1 MALNIPLVLTLFRLI
16 VSPLILP
23 LLLVAFLSFDNLFIN
38 SLLAVL
44 FLLFG
49 VTDFLDGYL
58 ARRFGQETHAGKLLD
73 PIADK
78 FLVYSTLVALLA
90 VHKLFFY
97 WVILLIGRELFV
109 MGLRMIALEHQIQVP
124 VSKAGKL
131 KTMLQILCLAFI
143 IFNPYQAYGYSDA
156 PIFNGIE
163 TVLLTTA
170 LFLSITSAY
179 DYTMRFVHSA
189 KLKLF

>member
-1 MALNIPLVLTLFRLI
+1 MNIPLALTLFRLI

-23 LLLVAFLSFDNLFIN
+23 LLLVAFLPFDNLFMN
-38 SLLAVL
+38 SLLAIL

-58 ARRFGQETHAGKLLD
+58 ARRFGQETRAGKLLD

-97 WVILLIGRELFV
+97 WVILFIGRELFV
-109 MGLRMIALEHQIQVP
+109 MGLRMIALEHYIQVP
-124 VSKAGKL
+124 VSQTGKL
-131 KTMLQILCLAFI
+131 KTMLQIICLGFI
-143 IFNPYQAYGYSDA
+143 IFNPYQLYGFAQA
-156 PIFNGIE
+156 PVFNGIE
-163 TVLLTTA
+163 TVLLASA

-179 DYTMRFVHSA
+179 DYTMQFIQSA
-189 KLKLF
+189 NLKLF

>member
-1 MALNIPLVLTLFRLI
+1 M
-16 VSPLILP
+16 
-23 LLLVAFLSFDNLFIN
+23 N
-38 SLLAVL
+38 SLLTIL

-58 ARRFGQETHAGKLLD
+58 ARRFGQETRAGKLLD

-97 WVILLIGRELFV
+97 WVILFIGRELFV
-109 MGLRMIALEHQIQVP
+109 MGLRMIALEHYIQVP
-124 VSKAGKL
+124 VSQTGKL
-131 KTMLQILCLAFI
+131 KTMLQIICLGFI
-143 IFNPYQAYGYSDA
+143 IFNPYQLYGFAQA
-156 PIFNGIE
+156 PVFNGIE
-163 TVLLTTA
+163 TVLLASA

-179 DYTMRFVHSA
+179 DYTMQFIQSA
-189 KLKLF
+189 NLKLF

>member
-1 MALNIPLVLTLFRLI
+1 MNIPLALTLFRLI

-23 LLLVAFLSFDNLFIN
+23 LLLVAFLPFDNLFIN
-38 SLLAVL
+38 SLLAIV

-49 VTDFLDGYL
+49 ITDFLDGYL
-58 ARRFGQETHAGKLLD
+58 ARRFGQETRAGKLLD

-97 WVILLIGRELFV
+97 WVILFIGRELFV
-109 MGLRMIALEHQIQVP
+109 MGLRIIALEHQIQVP
-124 VSKAGKL
+124 VSQAGKI

-143 IFNPYQAYGYSDA
+143 IFNPYQAYGYTQA
-156 PIFNGIE
+156 PIFNGVE
-163 TVLLTTA
+163 TVLLVTA

-179 DYTMRFVHSA
+179 DYMMQFIRSA
-189 KLKLF
+189 NLKLF

>member
-1 MALNIPLVLTLFRLI
+1 LNIPLALTLFRLI

-23 LLLVAFLSFDNLFIN
+23 LLLVAFLPFDNLFIN
-38 SLLAVL
+38 SLLAIV

-49 VTDFLDGYL
+49 ITDFLDGYL
-58 ARRFGQETHAGKLLD
+58 ARRFGQETRAGKLLD

-97 WVILLIGRELFV
+97 WVILFIGRELFV
-109 MGLRMIALEHQIQVP
+109 MGLRIIALEHQIQVP
-124 VSKAGKL
+124 VSQAGKI

-143 IFNPYQAYGYSDA
+143 IFNPYQAYGYTQA
-156 PIFNGIE
+156 PIFNGVE
-163 TVLLTTA
+163 TVLLVTA

-179 DYTMRFVHSA
+179 DYMMQFIRSA
-189 KLKLF
+189 NLKLF

>member
-1 MALNIPLVLTLFRLI
+1 LNIPLALTLFRLI

-23 LLLVAFLSFDNLFIN
+23 LFLVAFLPLNNLFVN
-38 SLLAVL
+38 SLLAIL
-44 FLLFG
+44 FLFFG
-49 VTDFLDGYL
+49 ITDFLDGYL
-58 ARRFGQETHAGKLLD
+58 ARRFGQETRAGKLLD

-109 MGLRMIALEHQIQVP
+109 MGLRMIALEQQIQVP
-124 VSKAGKL
+124 VSQAGKL
-131 KTMLQILCLAFI
+131 KTMLQIVCLAFI
-143 IFNPYQAYGYSDA
+143 IFNPYQSYGFSEA

-163 TVLLTTA
+163 TVLLASA

-179 DYTMRFVHSA
+179 NYMMRFIQSA
-189 KLKLF
+189 HLKLF